1 MEDQRREH
9 SQKNRKFRK
18 FRKFKR
24 RTVLKGA
31 LATTIGASIL
41 SVGTVVDARYIEPT
55 WYEITHYRVTLP
67 RLERA
72 FEGYRLVH
80 ITDLHADGEFMIPS
94 RLSSIVKTVNSLRP
108 DAVAITGDFVS
119 YYEPGLE
126 NTVATLAALQA
137 PDGVFGVL
145 GNHDHPSGVEWVRQG
160 LQMGKVQELNNR
172 TYTLHRDGQM
182 LHLVGLDDLWPSN
195 RGKPASIWTHQ
206 ALLQQLT
213 SSLSSEGAAILL
225 VHEPDFADVAA
236 ANGRCGLQLSGHS
249 HGGQVRLPLRGPV
262 ILPPLSRKYPM
273 GWYKVESL
281 QLYTNRGLGMLA
293 PHVRLN
299 CRPEIAVL
307 ELTAR
312 ASA

>member
-1 MEDQRREH
+1 MEDQRIEY
-9 SQKNRKFRK
+9 SPKTS
-18 FRKFKR
+18 KFKR
-24 RTVLKGA
+24 RIVLKGA

-41 SVGTVVDARYIEPT
+41 SVGTVVDAYYIEPT
-55 WYEITHYRVTLP
+55 WYEITRYRVTLP
-67 RLERA
+67 QLARA
-72 FEGYRLVH
+72 FEGYRLIQ
-80 ITDLHADGEFMIPS
+80 ITDLHADGSFMTPS
-94 RLSSIVKTVNSLRP
+94 RLSGIVKIVNSLQP
-108 DAVAITGDFVS
+108 DAIAITGDFVS
-119 YYEPGLE
+119 YYHSGLE
-126 NTVATLAALQA
+126 NTVATLADLHA

-160 LQMGKVQELNNR
+160 LRMGKVQELNNR
-172 TYTLHRDGQM
+172 TYTLRRDGQM

-195 RGKPASIWTHQ
+195 RGRPASIWTHQ

-213 SSLSSEGAAILL
+213 RSLPTEGAAILL

-249 HGGQVRLPLRGPV
+249 HGGQVRLPLHGPL

-273 GWYKVESL
+273 GWYNVESL

-293 PHVRLN
+293 PHIRLN